1 MSQGFKD
8 ENFSTLIENFI
19 HMKGILGI
27 LDFCFDEIKIR
38 RKMKPDDI
46 FQKNKI
52 TFFVVEMVSN
62 IPSFLK

>member
-1 MSQGFKD
+1 
-8 ENFSTLIENFI
+8 
-19 HMKGILGI
+19 MKGILGI